1 MKRTILAVDDALT
14 MRKLVSFTLRT
25 AGFEV
30 IEAADG
36 VEGLAVVQSRQLD
49 LIISDVNMPRM
60 DGIEF
65 TRQARLSPRGRSVP
79 IVILTTESDAEKKN
93 RARAAGATGWIVKPF
108 QQEQLLAVVGR
119 LLPGSVNNVA
129 A

>member
-1 MKRTILAVDDALT
+1 MRRTILAVDDALT

-25 AGFEV
+25 AGFDV

-36 VEGLAVVQSRQLD
+36 VEGIAVVQSRQVD

-65 TRQARLSPRGRSVP
+65 TRQARLLPGGRSVP

-108 QQEQLLAVVGR
+108 QQEQLLDVVAR
-119 LLPGSVNNVA
+119 LLPGSINTVA